1 MSKYASL
8 LFPAETYHEIGP
20 FRFPIY
26 HDLVPGEARGI
37 EMISRKQSRHT
48 FNSIK
53 LAQRIAKDKGITTK
67 EAVDLLGSSDENNQ
81 DIFYE
86 YASELEQLQQLSV
99 GVTEQKIAITTLFM
113 KYRAEVKLPKSRE
126 WQKVD
131 DWSEED
137 TENVPTK
144 VLDKIAELISWERDG
159 WPAPEGK
166 EEGEEQN
173 FSPPRKN
180 S

>member
-8 LFPAETYHEIGP
+8 LFTPESYHVIGP

-26 HDLVPGEARGI
+26 HDLVPGEAKGI
-37 EMISRKQSRHT
+37 EQISKKQSRYT

-53 LAQRIAKDKGITTK
+53 LAQKIAKDKGITTK
-67 EAVDLLGSSDENNQ
+67 EAVDMLGNGNEQNQ

-86 YASELEQLQQLSV
+86 YAAELEELQQLSISP
-99 GVTEQKIAITTLFM
+99 TEQKIAITTLFM
-113 KYRAEVKLPKSRE
+113 KYRAEVKLPRSRD
-126 WQKVD
+126 WQKVQ

-144 VLDKIAELISWERDG
+144 LLNQITEFVAWERDG
-159 WPAPEGK
+159 WPEAGK
-166 EEGEEQN
+166 EEEPQTW
-173 FSPPRKN
+173 SKPPNN